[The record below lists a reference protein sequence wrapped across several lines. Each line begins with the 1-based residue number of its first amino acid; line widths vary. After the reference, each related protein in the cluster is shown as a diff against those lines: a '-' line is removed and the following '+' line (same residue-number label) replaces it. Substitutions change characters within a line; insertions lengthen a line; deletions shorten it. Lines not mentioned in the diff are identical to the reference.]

1 MNSEKVDQSCW
12 IRIWYRIELEA
23 MFTNTLGSDFYALK
37 LSKSTLLCGES
48 QTKALEAN
56 AIHNMDF
63 KSQAIKIE
71 TPIRIESNQKNLTPW
86 LILDAEAC
94 NM

>member
-1 MNSEKVDQSCW
+1 
-12 IRIWYRIELEA
+12 

-56 AIHNMDF
+56 AIHKMDF
-63 KSQAIKIE
+63 IAQALKIK
-71 TPIRIESNQKNLTPW
+71 TPNIIESNQKNLK
-86 LILDAEAC
+86 LY
-94 NM
+94 